1 MRKYMGGIALALA
14 LMFGVQGC
22 YGKFNL
28 VRKVYKF
35 NGSFGNK
42 FVNEVMFLVMNIVPV
57 YGIAGFIDAIVVN
70 SIEFW
75 TGKNPV
81 TAQVITQ
88 GDKMAK
94 LEYDKASDMVKIS
107 YFVKGELKS
116 ENYMRR
122 SGDDVELLASDAK
135 TVTLVAKAGALG
147 TTSLASASGVVLA
160 ESVR

>member
-1 MRKYMGGIALALA
+1 MRKYMGAIALALA
-14 LMFGVQGC
+14 VMFGVQGC

-35 NGSFGNK
+35 NGSFGNAW
-42 FVNEVMFLVMNIVPV
+42 VNELMFLVMNIVPV

-94 LEYDKASDMVKIS
+94 LDYDKATDLIKIS
-107 YFVKGELKS
+107 YFEKGVLKQ
-116 ENYMRR
+116 EGYFRR
-122 SGDDVELLASDAK
+122 HNGDVQLLASDGK
-135 TVTLVAKAGALG
+135 TVSLVAQAGAMG
-147 TTSLASASGVVLA
+147 TTSLASASGLVLA